1 MEEHQ
6 AVRLSED
13 ERRFVLS
20 VQESMRDIDTRLADD
35 PALFGKLVQ
44 AYVDATRLGLTRD
57 ALLADFLYLEIQ
69 APGFHRHP
77 AIRTWLTQPG
87 ATADE
92 RFADL
97 IDVLRNKSQ
106 QLTEST

>member
-6 AVRLSED
+6 AVLLSED

-20 VQESMRDIDTRLADD
+20 VQESIRDMDTRLADD
-35 PALFGKLVQ
+35 SALFGKLTQ
-44 AYVDATRLGLTRD
+44 AYGEATRLGLTRD
-57 ALLADFLYLEIQ
+57 ALVADFLYLEIR
-69 APGFHRHP
+69 APGFHRHA